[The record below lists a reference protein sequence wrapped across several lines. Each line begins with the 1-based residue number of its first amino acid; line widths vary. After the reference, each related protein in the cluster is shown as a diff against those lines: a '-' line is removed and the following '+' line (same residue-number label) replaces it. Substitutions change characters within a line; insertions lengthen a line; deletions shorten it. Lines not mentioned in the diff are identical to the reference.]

1 MEDNRKFNAN
11 KLANEEGSWII
22 GILQSVIGGSGYFYR
37 DTTTLHFFSVH
48 KEIPIYF
55 KNNDVYQPSFTSQMI
70 NISMTL
76 NWRTHGNTGK
86 LFIIKMSSTD
96 LRRRVRVGQKNDLS
110 LHNTTL

>member
-1 MEDNRKFNAN
+1 MDHRNITECYR
-11 KLANEEGSWII
+11 
-22 GILQSVIGGSGYFYR
+22 GIRLLLSR
-37 DTTTLHFFSVH
+37 HNHTPFFSMH

-110 LHNTTL
+110 LDNTTL